1 MAALKYV
8 KLFLDHFFCATGIIS
23 SSFLFGL
30 RSDAETPLRAS
41 GMRIDPIDGRRNARG
56 ICHAQ
61 KYYVI
66 YLEG

>member
-1 MAALKYV
+1 MIVLERVFKNHSD
-8 KLFLDHFFCATGIIS
+8 KNNLET
-23 SSFLFGL
+23 SFPFGL
-30 RSDAETPLRAS
+30 RSNAEKPLRAS
-41 GMRIDPIDGRRNARG
+41 TMRIDPIDGRRNARG